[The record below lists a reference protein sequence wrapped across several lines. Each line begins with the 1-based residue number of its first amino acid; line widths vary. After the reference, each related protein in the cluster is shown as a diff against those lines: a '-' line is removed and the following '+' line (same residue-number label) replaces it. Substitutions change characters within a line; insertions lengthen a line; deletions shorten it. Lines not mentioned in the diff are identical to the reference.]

1 MRLKNV
7 LLVSILM
14 AMASVMSPNAVRA
27 DAIPATPVES
37 REAEALR
44 LERRLEEIK
53 AMDVKHLSKAERR
66 ALRDEVK
73 HTKKRLKTMDGG
85 VYLSLGAIIV
95 IAVLLIILL

>member
-7 LLVSILM
+7 LLVFILISVASI
-14 AMASVMSPNAVRA
+14 VSPRAVYA
-27 DAIPATPVES
+27 DAVPATGVES
-37 REAEALR
+37 PEAEAQR
-44 LERRLEEIK
+44 LERRLEEIRS
-53 AMDVKHLSKAERR
+53 MDVKHLSKAERK